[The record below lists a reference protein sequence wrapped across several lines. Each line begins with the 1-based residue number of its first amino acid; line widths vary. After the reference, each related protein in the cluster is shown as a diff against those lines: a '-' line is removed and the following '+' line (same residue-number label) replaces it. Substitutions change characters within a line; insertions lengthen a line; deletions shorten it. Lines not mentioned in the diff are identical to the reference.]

1 MKKILAMFMMCLMI
15 IGCVGCGNQNS
26 ESDAGSEAKSADG
39 KKVGILVVTSG
50 SQWCNSIIQEVTNVV
65 EENGGEVIVSDSQVS
80 VDNELSG
87 MENLISSGCDA
98 IVVNA
103 MNPAGLSDLCGQ
115 AQEKGIYIIGWSD
128 LLENYDVIVGEDP
141 AQEAEMI
148 AGAISDFI
156 GDENGAEMAV
166 IWLSDAQ
173 NPDTTT
179 GVFKEALKNEFE
191 TTLVG
196 GKGMK
201 IVNEQYAPDSTKAM
215 EVAEAIITANPDV
228 KVIFCQNDE
237 MGVAVAQILQGKGYG
252 PEDIMVCGLDGTEEA
267 LNVIAGGNSCLS
279 NTVFSDTKAVGRK
292 VGESVC
298 RYFADGTKTEVEAE
312 YVLVGSDNAAD
323 YISK

>member
-1 MKKILAMFMMCLMI
+1 MKKILAMFMVCLMI
-15 IGCVGCGNQNS
+15 IGCVGCGNEGNNGGN
-26 ESDAGSEAKSADG
+26 EGEAKAATG

-50 SQWCNSIIQEVTNVV
+50 SQWCNSIIQEVTKVV

-103 MNPAGLSDLCGQ
+103 MNPAGLSDLCKQ

-128 LLENYDVIVGEDP
+128 LLENYDVIVQEDP

-148 AGAISDFI
+148 AGAISDFV
-156 GDENGAEMAV
+156 GDEDAVEMAV

-179 GVFKEALKNEFE
+179 GIFKEALEAEFK
-191 TTLVG
+191 TSLVE

-201 IVNEQYAPDSTKAM
+201 LVNEQYAPDSTKAM
-215 EVAEAIITANPDV
+215 EVAEAIITANPNV

-237 MGVAVAQILQGKGYG
+237 MGVAVSQILQGKGYG

-267 LNVIAGGNSCLS
+267 LNMIAGGSSCLS

-292 VGESVC
+292 VGESIC
-298 RYFADGTKTEVEAE
+298 QYFEDGSKTEVAAE
-312 YVLVGSDNAAD
+312 YVLVGTDNAAD
-323 YISK
+323 YVTQ

>member
-1 MKKILAMFMMCLMI
+1 MKKILVMFMMCLMI
-15 IGCVGCGNQNS
+15 IGCVGCKNEGGKG
-26 ESDAGSEAKSADG
+26 ESGSEAKAATG

-50 SQWCNSIIQEVTNVV
+50 SQWCNSIIQEVTEVV

-115 AQEKGIYIIGWSD
+115 AQEKGIYIIGWSE
-128 LLENYDVIVGEDP
+128 LLENYDVIVLENPG
-141 AQEAEMI
+141 QEAEMI
-148 AGAISDFI
+148 AGAISDFV
-156 GDENGAEMAV
+156 GDEDSVEMAV

-179 GVFKEALKNEFE
+179 GIFKEALEAEFQS
-191 TTLVG
+191 TLVT

-201 IVNEQYAPDSTKAM
+201 IVNEQYAPDSAKAM

-237 MGVAVAQILQGKGYG
+237 MGVAVSQILQGKGYG

-267 LNVIAGGNSCLS
+267 LNMIAGGNSCLS

-292 VGESVC
+292 VGESIC
-298 RYFADGTKTEVEAE
+298 QYFKDGTKKEVAAE
-312 YVLVGSDNAAD
+312 YVLVGTDNAAD
-323 YISK
+323 YITK